1 MFGIGYALNHSL
13 DDVKIT
19 EMMEAVH
26 HGSDHHVPTNSAETI
41 VVQDQ
46 AAHLE
51 HATHQVHNTPYAALL
66 TAAMLF
72 FGISAC
78 ALFFLSIQ
86 HVAHAGWSVIV
97 QRVMEAVASF
107 IPVGGILLLIL
118 TFLNVGGVA
127 HLYHW
132 MDPELTNPES
142 PHFDVILYEN
152 LNFKYSFLYC

>member
-1 MFGIGYALNHSL
+1 
-13 DDVKIT
+13 VKIT

-26 HGSDHHVPTNSAETI
+26 HGSIIMFLQFCRNNRAQDH
-41 VVQDQ
+41 

-51 HATHQVHNTPYAALL
+51 HAHTRYNTPYAALL

-86 HVAHAGWSVIV
+86 HAAHAGWSVIV

-107 IPVGGILLLIL
+107 IPVGGILLIIY
-118 TFLNVGGVA
+118 FL
-127 HLYHW
+127 
-132 MDPELTNPES
+132 
-142 PHFDVILYEN
+142 
-152 LNFKYSFLYC
+152 

>member
-1 MFGIGYALNHSL
+1 
-13 DDVKIT
+13 
-19 EMMEAVH
+19 
-26 HGSDHHVPTNSAETI
+26 
-41 VVQDQ
+41 
-46 AAHLE
+46 
-51 HATHQVHNTPYAALL
+51 
-66 TAAMLF
+66 MLF
-72 FGISAC
+72 FGISIG
-78 ALFFLSIQ
+78 ALFFLFIQ

-142 PHFDVILYEN
+142 PHFDVISLR
-152 LNFKYSFLYC
+152 KI